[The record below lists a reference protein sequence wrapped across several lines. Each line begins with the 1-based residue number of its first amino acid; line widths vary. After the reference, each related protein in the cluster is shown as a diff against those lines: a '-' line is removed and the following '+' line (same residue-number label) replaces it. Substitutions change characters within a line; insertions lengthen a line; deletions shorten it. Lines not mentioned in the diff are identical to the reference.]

1 MTKAKRYRMGLA
13 LGAGGARGLAHLGV
27 LKVFDQEKI
36 PVDII
41 AGTSIGALVGAA
53 YASGISPEELRG
65 KVEEYLKSPD
75 FQSSAIKAIE
85 DAHAR
90 GEMGLGQK
98 IQHYVKNRYYL
109 VQALFRPAILSKE
122 DFEAMIH
129 HFIPDMDIE
138 ATRIPFRAVS
148 TDLVTGEQIVF
159 SRGSLRQAVMASCA
173 MPGAIEPLREGDMLL
188 SDGGIICLVPSSV
201 IRKEGAEVVVAV
213 AVDRDICTEMEFRTA
228 MTIYSRVCDIMA
240 NRLKT
245 HELMDADII
254 IRPEVG
260 DLHWSEFSQALSL
273 VESGEQAARESLEA
287 IRHAMPGRKRWFT
300 LRQILRSCRKQEG

>member
-1 MTKAKRYRMGLA
+1 
-13 LGAGGARGLAHLGV
+13 
-27 LKVFDQEKI
+27 
-36 PVDII
+36 
-41 AGTSIGALVGAA
+41 
-53 YASGISPEELRG
+53 
-65 KVEEYLKSPD
+65 VEEYLKSPE

-90 GEMGLGQK
+90 GEVGLGQK
-98 IQHYVKNRYYL
+98 IHSFVMNRYYL
-109 VQALFRPAILSKE
+109 VQALFKPAVLSKE
-122 DFEAMIH
+122 DFEAMIQ
-129 HFIPDMDIE
+129 HFIPDIDIE

-148 TDLVTGEQIVF
+148 TDLVTGEEIVF
-159 SRGSLRQAVMASCA
+159 SSGSLRQAVMASCA

-201 IRKEGAEVVVAV
+201 VRKEGAELVVAV

-228 MTIYSRVCDIMA
+228 MTIYTRVCDIMA

-245 HELMDADII
+245 QELADADII

-273 VESGEQAARESLEA
+273 VEAGEQAARKSLEA
-287 IRHAMPGRKRWFT
+287 IRHGMPGRKKWFT
-300 LRQILRSCRKQEG
+300 LWQILGSRRSEND